1 MAGGTNAELRQRV
14 EQLEALVG
22 QALEMG
28 SDSSVLARMARLEAD
43 YAARYETTL
52 AEMALVRKDE
62 EELREEVVQLRR
74 ALQNNAPRNNDRTKM
89 RIPEPKAYGGARSA
103 KELENFLWDME
114 QYFLAARVPND
125 EKVTITPMYLTD
137 DAKVWWRTRVVEA
150 ESAGLPKIETWE
162 TLKKELKSQFL
173 PTNSSWVA
181 RDGLRHL
188 KQSGTVR
195 EYVKEFSSLMLN
207 VSNMAEEDKLH
218 FFMSGLKG
226 WAQLELRR
234 QNVQSLSTAIA
245 AADAL
250 ADLNIGHDSTE
261 SSHSK
266 SDGRKDKG
274 KEWKKSG
281 KGQAVE
287 DGGLAKN
294 GRQTETS
301 KGKDRGGKFSGCF
314 TCGGPHL
321 KRDCPVQARV
331 NVMLAA
337 ERQEQVAEANAIV
350 ANVNAPTGELFVNNP
365 LGLIR

>member
-1 MAGGTNAELRQRV
+1 MAGGTNAKLRQRV

-22 QALEMG
+22 QALEVG
-28 SDSSVLARMARLEAD
+28 SDSSVLARMGHLKAD

-52 AEMALVRKDE
+52 EKMASVRKDE
-62 EELREEVVQLRR
+62 EKLREEVVQLRR
-74 ALQNNAPRNNDRTKM
+74 ALQNNAPRNNDRTK
-89 RIPEPKAYGGARSA
+89 
-103 KELENFLWDME
+103 
-114 QYFLAARVPND
+114 YFQDACVPND

-137 DAKVWWRTRVVEA
+137 DAKVWWRTRVVDA

-195 EYVKEFSSLMLN
+195 EYVKELSSLMLN

-218 FFMSGLKG
+218 YFMSGLKG

-234 QNVQSLSTAIA
+234 QNVQSLSTAVA

-250 ADLNIGHDSTE
+250 ADLNIVR
-261 SSHSK
+261 
-266 SDGRKDKG
+266 RKEGQSEGIDAR
-274 KEWKKSG
+274 G
-281 KGQAVE
+281 KGQAAKDV
-287 DGGLAKN
+287 GFAKN
-294 GRQTETS
+294 RRQTETS
-301 KGKDRGGKFSGCF
+301 KGKERSGKFNGFF

-331 NVMLAA
+331 IAMLAA
-337 ERQEQVAEANAIV
+337 ERLEQVAEANAIV
-350 ANVNAPTGELFVNNP
+350 ANVNEPQGDLYVNNL